1 MKSDRDRCCPT
12 CPTATAVGLAGS
24 RATPTALPPAR
35 PSPGLAWPSVGR
47 ARAGAWASPARPL
60 AAPAGSAS
68 GDGESGAEASVG
80 FERSCME
87 QTLRRGCDS
96 LVPTAPATPATRPPV
111 ESSAAPAARP
121 PARPSAGRVR
131 LWAEPVGALA
141 RPAGG
146 SRVRVAGS
154 RARAL
159 DGFER
164 SRMEQT
170 LRRGCDSLA
179 PTARPAGGS
188 RVRVAGSRARALDGF
203 ERSRMEQTLR
213 RGCDSLAPTAP
224 ATPTTR
230 PPVESSAAPAARPPA
245 RPSAAT
251 CSLPSSIARPRTK
264 PGPSRAG
271 AARQGCPAKPT
282 TASRPT
288 AEHPRCQA
296 VSAALVASD
305 ALTQPCRR
313 PEPPHCR
320 ANPHSAPWQ
329 HEARI
334 GHRRRCAL

>member
-179 PTARPAGGS
+179 PTA
-188 RVRVAGSRARALDGF
+188 
-203 ERSRMEQTLR
+203 
-213 RGCDSLAPTAP
+213 P